1 MTDNTRPVRSI
12 EDIASP
18 ISDPGV
24 IDQLV
29 NSGNDQAQ
37 GPSIEDIAVST
48 EPTGAEKMRE
58 IGYGTQIGAIE
69 GGTTM
74 GAALL
79 GARTA
84 ASLTPPILPVVG
96 PLAKPIAATIGFGV
110 GLTGGMGATSLAN
123 VEQLYPD
130 VPRQDLVPYRE
141 GGKTFGETIAAAPVA
156 FGIPV
161 MNANRVARFVSGI
174 GEAARKYPKSYFIS
188 EIMGGAGAGIAGGA
202 SESYFPGEAGPR
214 IGAEVAGGFF
224 SPGRFLIST
233 AGAVKDFTKTLAS
246 SMSADARETR
256 AANALYT
263 LLNEVGTDVPAL
275 IKKLET
281 SVPAGVT
288 STSAQKTGEAGLVM
302 LETTLA
308 RGNAKY
314 GAEVAEKGLESI
326 QAYEKL
332 IGKLRDIGS
341 PAALRK
347 AAELESANFEALLEG
362 RMALADADAAA
373 KIAKITKDTPQAR
386 VEIGQIVRSETERA
400 LADART
406 QEKALW
412 TDAFKGS
419 FRKKTVK
426 GEKVMALQTVAPTN
440 TGTSFLDIASSMTPE
455 RFKYR
460 MPPEVKSI
468 MDRLGVDEEA
478 IAKYAA
484 GKQTQEYLETG
495 IVPAQYLTKQDGRKT
510 ISVFKKTDVQ
520 DLINVRSDLLAFARD
535 SASKGDV
542 SNAGFYGR
550 LAESVLDD
558 LSSMKNPAYDKAR
571 QFSRTLNDY
580 FTRSYAGDL
589 IAVNKKGAEKLPPE
603 ILVARAFGSG
613 ADVTAHRMA
622 DIEDAVGMMGAQ
634 YDDAVAKFG
643 KNSAQAKALEGS
655 ANLSKQGVVSIRD
668 AQGRALRLAAAKAID
683 PITGRVNPK
692 TLATF
697 VAENKSMLDRLQ
709 ITNDLSDA
717 VKAENAF
724 RAMQDTNSAAR
735 KAMEQQSA
743 FAQVLKFENPTAA
756 VTDALNSRY
765 PVKSFNNIVTLAKT
779 GGPDAVQGLK
789 ASIYDYAFL
798 KAGGESGFS
807 PAAFNKAIFSPMAP
821 GQPSLFNILRSQGVI
836 DLTEATNLRKLIN
849 PMQNIEKAMNNN
861 KLTGEVVQGADAL
874 TELALRVTGA
884 KLGTAL
890 TPGGNSLV
898 ASSAGSKYVRK
909 QFDKLP
915 TFMVKGIIE
924 KATQDPQLMALLLK
938 RGATQREKFQ
948 ISRQLHAYLSA
959 AGLNYAQQDD
969 EPMPAEE
976 RARPGLQFT
985 DQQPSVSRRSL
996 NSLPTAQT
1004 RGTKPAAAPMAPA
1017 TPAPGPVSMTT
1028 PQGPAGEPTAS
1039 RKMLQSLFPMDT
1051 ISSIA

>member
-1 MTDNTRPVRSI
+1 MSDNNRPALSI

-18 ISDPGV
+18 ISDPGM

-29 NSGNDQAQ
+29 NGGNTPEQ
-37 GPSIEDIAVST
+37 GPSISDIAVAE
-48 EPTGAEKMRE
+48 EPTGAEKWRE
-58 IGYGTQIGAIE
+58 IGYGTEEGAIR
-69 GGTTM
+69 GGTAM
-74 GAALL
+74 GS
-79 GARTA
+79 GYMGYRTGVA
-84 ASLTPPILPVVG
+84 LTPPVLPGVG
-96 PLAKPIAATIGFGV
+96 PLAKPIGGLIGFGV
-110 GLTGGMGATSLAN
+110 GLTAGAIASQNAD
-123 VEQLYPD
+123 QLFPD
-130 VPRQDLVPYRE
+130 VPREDLIPYRE
-141 GGKTFGETIAAAPVA
+141 GGKTFGESIAAAPVA

-174 GEAARKYPKSYFIS
+174 GEAARKYPKSFLIS
-188 EIMGGAGAGIAGGA
+188 EIMGGAGAGVAGGA
-202 SESYFPGEAGPR
+202 SEAYFPGQAGPR
-214 IGAEVAGGFF
+214 FGAEVVGGFF
-224 SPGRFLIST
+224 SPGRFLAST

-246 SMSADARETR
+246 SMSADAREVR
-256 AANALYT
+256 AANGLYT
-263 LLNEVGTDVPAL
+263 YLNNIGTDIPSL
-275 IKKLET
+275 IKALEKPT
-281 SVPAGVT
+281 REGVKV
-288 STSAQKTGEAGLVM
+288 SSAQKTGEAGLVL

-314 GAEVAEKGLESI
+314 GAEVVDQGLTSML
-326 QAYEKL
+326 AYEKL
-332 IGKLRDIGS
+332 IGKLRDINS
-341 PAALRK
+341 PAALAE
-347 AAELESANFEALLEG
+347 AARQEKKLFEELLDG

-386 VEIGQIVRSETERA
+386 IEIGQIVRSETERA
-400 LADART
+400 LADARI

-412 TDAFKGS
+412 LDAFKGS

-426 GEKVMALQTVAPTN
+426 GEKVIALQTVDPTN

-468 MDRLGVDEEA
+468 MGRLGVDEEA

-495 IVPAQYLTKQDGRKT
+495 IVPPQYLTKQDGKKN

-535 SASKGDV
+535 AASKGDV

-558 LSSMKNPAYDKAR
+558 LSAMKNPAYDKAR

-589 IAVNKKGAEKLPPE
+589 VAVNKKGAEKLPPE
-603 ILVARAFGSG
+603 ILVAKAFGSG

-643 KNSAQAKALEGS
+643 KNSAQAKALEGP

-692 TLATF
+692 QLSTF
-697 VAENKSMLDRLQ
+697 VAENKNMLDRLQ

-724 RAMQDTNSAAR
+724 RAMQETNSVAR
-735 KAMEQQSA
+735 KTMEQQAA
-743 FAQVLKFENPTAA
+743 FAQVLRFENPTAA

-779 GGPDAVQGLK
+779 GGPEAVKGLK

-807 PAAFNKAIFSPMAP
+807 PAAFNKAIFSPIAP
-821 GQPSLFNILRSQGVI
+821 GQPSLFNILRSQGAI

-849 PMQNIEKAMNNN
+849 PMQNIEKAMKNN
-861 KLTGEVVQGADAL
+861 KITDDIVQGADAL

-909 QFDKLP
+909 ELDKIP

-924 KATQDPQLMALLLK
+924 KATQDPQLLALLLK

-948 ISRQLHAYLSA
+948 ISRQLHSYMAA
-959 AGLNYAQQDD
+959 AGLNYAEQDD
-969 EPMPAEE
+969 EPMPEE
-976 RARPGLQFT
+976 EKARPGLQFT
-985 DQQPSVSRRSL
+985 NQQPSVSRRSL
-996 NSLPTAQT
+996 NALPTAQT
-1004 RGTKPAAAPMAPA
+1004 RGTKPVAAPAAPA
-1017 TPAPGPVSMTT
+1017 PAAPAPGPVSMAT
-1028 PQGPAGEPTAS
+1028 PQGPEEQSSS
-1039 RKMLQSLFPMDT
+1039 RKMLQSLFPMDS
-1051 ISSIA
+1051 ISAMA